1 MKFDLGQFDLEGFDQ
16 TLITSVSGLILLKC
30 ANWAEGTSHG
40 GTIGTIE
47 VSTLFDDITEAE
59 NVAGSTDYRKAFIK
73 ATGSDVLTKTYTPVL
88 VNPPESISGR
98 ITLTIAAG
106 TADDTMT
113 TKPADESFDASLLCD
128 IYSGESQPVWIKRTI
143 TGVESL
149 PAYLRG
155 VQTSLMVSGD

>member
-30 ANWAEGTSHG
+30 ANWTEGTSHG

-47 VSTLFDDITEAE
+47 VASLFDDITEAE
-59 NVAGSTDYRKAFIK
+59 NVAGLTDYRKAFIK
-73 ATGSDVLTKTYTPVL
+73 ATESDVLTKTYTPVL

-113 TKPADESFDASLLCD
+113 TKPADESFDTSLLCD
-128 IYSGESQPVWIKRTI
+128 IYTGESQPVWIKRTI
-143 TGVESL
+143 TGTETL

-155 VQTSLMVSGD
+155 VQISLMVSGE